1 MKTTSCAHAEECPFS
16 RVRICV
22 QKQLMMMMM
31 MMILLS
37 VLKSCIDVGVGV
49 AGTSDNDSTQSTFK
63 LVHLFVSHRSS
74 EVPAHVQLEI
84 CSLQAWDCFL
94 FFKCNSYFFDLFQA
108 NAKIVNLFISS
119 SSPGLNTLRRQAHLL
134 NATCYFVS
142 SPAAFEAKK
151 KEQLLSCIFTSS
163 DSQDS
168 GKSSK
173 HYYYLFNIKSIGE
186 GVMLTDEQVIDRRWD
201 LI

>member
-1 MKTTSCAHAEECPFS
+1 MQF
-16 RVRICV
+16 I
-22 QKQLMMMMM
+22 
-31 MMILLS
+31 
-37 VLKSCIDVGVGV
+37 
-49 AGTSDNDSTQSTFK
+49 F
-63 LVHLFVSHRSS
+63 
-74 EVPAHVQLEI
+74 
-84 CSLQAWDCFL
+84 
-94 FFKCNSYFFDLFQA
+94 FFDLFQA

-168 GKSSK
+168 GKSIFLNCIEEIVINVE
-173 HYYYLFNIKSIGE
+173 YYAIILQ
-186 GVMLTDEQVIDRRWD
+186 GVMLTDEQVIDRRWN